1 MVGKNN
7 YYSIIYAIR
16 GARMAC
22 YSGKQ
27 QRIFYCRMI
36 KHLFPLLFFALSCT
50 PGLKRYDDH
59 FIAMDTV
66 LSIALYVHDDREGEE
81 ALSTLKAEAARLE
94 KTFSAFIP
102 GSEIRKINERPDRL
116 KTVTT
121 PEVADLV
128 RLSLKYSEETQ
139 GAFDI
144 TIAPVKWL
152 WGFGTGLVP
161 HKPPEDS
168 IRAAKSHVNY
178 RNLSVRGDTLLFKDP
193 GMEIDLGGI
202 AKGYA
207 LARLQKMVRDRGIV
221 SYMIDAGGDVVL
233 GDQKPG
239 REDWVIGIRHPRR
252 KEELIRK
259 AGLSNAAIASSGDYE
274 RFFMQDSV
282 RYHHIFDP
290 KTGYP
295 THGIISATVVS
306 SDPVRAVVYSKI
318 FILRGKM
325 DITALPEGI
334 RQCVLVNDRLDV
346 MSYPVLQSQ
355 GK

>member
-1 MVGKNN
+1 
-7 YYSIIYAIR
+7 
-16 GARMAC
+16 
-22 YSGKQ
+22 
-27 QRIFYCRMI
+27 
-36 KHLFPLLFFALSCT
+36 
-50 PGLKRYDDH
+50 
-59 FIAMDTV
+59 
-66 LSIALYVHDDREGEE
+66 
-81 ALSTLKAEAARLE
+81 
-94 KTFSAFIP
+94 
-102 GSEIRKINERPDRL
+102 
-116 KTVTT
+116 
-121 PEVADLV
+121 
-128 RLSLKYSEETQ
+128 
-139 GAFDI
+139 
-144 TIAPVKWL
+144 
-152 WGFGTGLVP
+152 
-161 HKPPEDS
+161 
-168 IRAAKSHVNY
+168 
-178 RNLSVRGDTLLFKDP
+178 
-193 GMEIDLGGI
+193 
-202 AKGYA
+202 
-207 LARLQKMVRDRGIV
+207 
-221 SYMIDAGGDVVL
+221 MIDAGGDVVL